1 MSQNFLYMEDVLA
14 EEGFLGWYFKDG
26 SQEAESWEKWMNE
39 HPEKRSLV
47 NEAIV
52 FLEELPKEN
61 WIITRDRIDTKL
73 NELRSKIDTAETR
86 KPAPIVPFLNLRS
99 RWMTAAAAVI
109 LLLAG
114 IFIFI
119 RVNQQPSVIRTPY
132 ATTCSKTL
140 PDGSTMILNGNS
152 NATLSKD
159 WKKDGDREVWLEG
172 EAFFRVKPN
181 ADQVPFKVHLSGKTS
196 IEARSAEFNVSDVRD
211 NCTVFLKSG
220 EITFHIPNKELP
232 NVNLKPGQVLVL
244 DKETDKVYL
253 EKAGNAEKYHDWIH
267 KK

>member
-1 MSQNFLYMEDVLA
+1 MEMTKEVVLLYFRNKAAYQEDSVVENWLKSAPENPKQALKWIDELTDEEEKLFLKIVLSGNDV
-14 EEGFLGWYFKDG
+14 
-26 SQEAESWEKWMNE
+26 WEKTVTQIDAR
-39 HPEKRSLV
+39 HPNSAKHFKGK
-47 NEAIV
+47 NANI
-52 FLEELPKEN
+52 
-61 WIITRDRIDTKL
+61 W
-73 NELRSKIDTAETR
+73 
-86 KPAPIVPFLNLRS
+86 LNLLYQHTYRN
-99 RWMTAAAAVI
+99 AAIIVSI
-109 LLLAG
+109 LMLA
-114 IFIFI
+114 FAFYLY
-119 RVNQQPSVIRTPY
+119 RAHSVINV
-132 ATTCSKTL
+132 ASDSEIKHVAL
-140 PDGSTMILNGNS
+140 PDGSLAVLNINSHLKYANPRQGNP
-152 NATLSKD
+152 
-159 WKKDGDREVWLEG
+159 REVWLEG